1 MNTLTTTEQV
11 RLRNLRL
18 LHAKPGG
25 AGGPTSD
32 FLVQFLNEGG
42 VSINKTELS
51 NIYWEKKSIS
61 DHMAKSIEKAFKLPS
76 GWLSEDKE
84 FIFAAPPGE
93 IAAYKALSGL
103 PSNLKVPLLQVIQAA
118 ADEQAK

>member
-1 MNTLTTTEQV
+1 MSDLTATEQT

-32 FLVQFLNEGG
+32 FLVHFLIEGG

-51 NIYWEKKSIS
+51 NIYWEKKPIS
-61 DHMAKSIEKAFKLPS
+61 DHLAKSIEKAFKLPS
-76 GWLSEDKE
+76 GWLSEDIE
-84 FIFAAPPGE
+84 FIYGAPPGE
-93 IAAYKALSGL
+93 MAAYRALATLPSGL
-103 PSNLKVPLLQVIQAA
+103 KCALFQVIQAA
-118 ADEQAK
+118 AETQQK